1 MGWRDGESVRNSKT
15 AIAFLW
21 LWVRFSSN
29 EPKEVK
35 KKTDGAVTVTE
46 PNDYFIRCVR
56 KIEVIHI
63 GELTT
68 QSKPR

>member
-1 MGWRDGESVRNSKT
+1 M
-15 AIAFLW
+15 AL
-21 LWVRFSSN
+21 VRFSSN